1 MDWLTH
7 EEDVWFDF
15 RGSNPHDLEPGRF
28 YKGSVD
34 GFADF
39 GVFVDLSP
47 QVTGLLHRSELDR
60 RLESLDWDAGDEVFV
75 QVKNVR
81 DNGDVDL
88 AWSIRQSASEFRG
101 ARIHNPGGDDD
112 GDPIETDDND
122 RPEPVRQ
129 RPATSSRRN
138 VAQSSSSSSDSDSAE
153 SARPDEAGDEETG
166 DEAADEAAR
175 PDEPD
180 ADAQSDEQAAGD
192 LQAAAVESADG
203 PDETTETTE
212 TDAEAVSDP
221 DPESEPEQAGEG
233 AEAADTGDE
242 SDFDFDEVDDA
253 ETDAVGTDASAD
265 AGSVADEEAAEAPE
279 RVTVDA
285 LSDAVGEDVRLEGE
299 VVSARQTGG
308 PTIFEVRDETGV
320 VDCAA
325 FVEAGVRAYPDVDV
339 GDVVRI
345 DGEVELR
352 RDELQVETEELT
364 ILEGTAAEAVTD
376 RLRQALTD
384 RARPAE
390 AEPLAPHGPVE
401 AVAASLRDAAEAIR
415 RAVFESRPVVVRH
428 AATADGY
435 VAGAAIERAVLPLV
449 REEHAQSDAEYH
461 YFTRRPLDDAVY
473 GMDAATNDVTRMLQD
488 RDRHDEKIPL
498 VVLVATG
505 STEASL
511 DGLGLLGVYDAE
523 RVVVDAAP
531 ADEGIAPEVDVL
543 VNPAHEGIDASA
555 LSTGALG
562 ANLAAVVGDGDE
574 QLRAD
579 LAHLPAVSYWEAPPK
594 PYQRLA
600 ANAGYDVERCRQLR
614 EAVALEAY
622 YQSYEDKREL
632 IADLLF
638 EGPAPEE
645 GGLAGHVASQFR
657 VKLDD
662 ELETARANL
671 EVDDRDGVRVAV
683 LDADAFTHRFDFPPT
698 TLLLD
703 ELHRQVRE
711 EDDRPLVT
719 VGLGM
724 DELYVRSTDD
734 VDVREVAAA
743 AREAEPE
750 AGVTAVG
757 VREGRV
763 EFLSGARDRVRD
775 AVVDSVANQ
784 LA

>member
-1 MDWLTH
+1 
-7 EEDVWFDF
+7 
-15 RGSNPHDLEPGRF
+15 
-28 YKGSVD
+28 
-34 GFADF
+34 
-39 GVFVDLSP
+39 
-47 QVTGLLHRSELDR
+47 
-60 RLESLDWDAGDEVFV
+60 
-75 QVKNVR
+75 
-81 DNGDVDL
+81 
-88 AWSIRQSASEFRG
+88 
-101 ARIHNPGGDDD
+101 
-112 GDPIETDDND
+112 
-122 RPEPVRQ
+122 
-129 RPATSSRRN
+129 
-138 VAQSSSSSSDSDSAE
+138 
-153 SARPDEAGDEETG
+153 
-166 DEAADEAAR
+166 
-175 PDEPD
+175 
-180 ADAQSDEQAAGD
+180 
-192 LQAAAVESADG
+192 
-203 PDETTETTE
+203 
-212 TDAEAVSDP
+212 VS
-221 DPESEPEQAGEG
+221 
-233 AEAADTGDE
+233 T
-242 SDFDFDEVDDA
+242 
-253 ETDAVGTDASAD
+253 
-265 AGSVADEEAAEAPE
+265 
-279 RVTVDA
+279 
-285 LSDAVGEDVRLEGE
+285 
-299 VVSARQTGG
+299 RQTGG

-390 AEPLAPHGPVE
+390 ADPLAPHGPVE
-401 AVAASLRDAAEAIR
+401 AVAASLRDAGEAIR

-435 VAGAAIERAVLPLV
+435 VAAAAIERAVLPLV

-531 ADEGIAPEVDVL
+531 ADEGIATEADVL
-543 VNPAHEGIDASA
+543 VNPAHEGVDASD

-638 EGPAPEE
+638 EGPAPDE

-657 VKLDD
+657 VKLED

-711 EDDRPLVT
+711 EEDRPLVT

-743 AREAEPE
+743 VREAEPE